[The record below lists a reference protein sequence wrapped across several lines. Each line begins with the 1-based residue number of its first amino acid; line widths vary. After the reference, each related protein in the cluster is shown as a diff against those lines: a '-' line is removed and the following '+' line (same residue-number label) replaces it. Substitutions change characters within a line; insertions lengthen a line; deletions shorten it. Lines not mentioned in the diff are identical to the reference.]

1 MNFSAFGQRVP
12 GGNPKALLCLWLFVL
27 LAAAAP
33 MGWASSEGGG
43 HGESSGA
50 KGWVATDTYRVINFA
65 VLAGGLFLLLRKPI
79 SQALKG
85 RIRDIQDQLN
95 DLERKKKE
103 AEAQLAEYNERLSL
117 LNREAEKIISEY
129 ALQGQEASARIIKE
143 AEAAAGKI
151 EAQARRNIEQEFKQ
165 VKEQLQY
172 EVLEKALGKAEALLK
187 ETVTADDQDRLVE
200 EYLDKV
206 VTG

>member
-1 MNFSAFGQRVP
+1 
-12 GGNPKALLCLWLFVL
+12 
-27 LAAAAP
+27 
-33 MGWASSEGGG
+33 MGWASSEGGE

-85 RIRDIQDQLN
+85 RIRVIQDQLN

-129 ALQGQEASARIIKE
+129 VLQGQEASARIIKE